1 MSTHQLGHNKW
12 IRGVHIAYLHISQS
26 PIDGMEQKAATFWKN
41 ILDAS
46 TAWLS
51 RLPRTTTGP
60 FREFAI
66 TGSILRKSQK
76 FMDGISCT
84 SDASSCGNGATTE
97 EMNRPEGRKKAKLA
111 SAADT
116 EESSIL
122 KQLDHDNKM
131 RNDAFLAETK
141 RKNDLI
147 EEQMTIDSDRT
158 NIESDE
164 SKAFFSFMRKKKRLG
179 AILSGPNI
187 PVFSNNSGD
196 ERYPGGDSVDKERR
210 CESQHRPEAH
220 VAKDRQD
227 EGVMSRDV
235 EGLE

>member
-1 MSTHQLGHNKW
+1 MVK
-12 IRGVHIAYLHISQS
+12 
-26 PIDGMEQKAATFWKN
+26 PI
-41 ILDAS
+41 
-46 TAWLS
+46 TADDYRS
-51 RLPRTTTGP
+51 IQ
-60 FREFAI
+60 A
-66 TGSILRKSQK
+66 ILRKSQK

-147 EEQMTIDSDRT
+147 EEQMTIDLFRT

-164 SKAFFSFMRKKKRLG
+164 SKAFFSFMRKKNDLVRSSQDPTYQYLVITAVMS
-179 AILSGPNI
+179 AIL
-187 PVFSNNSGD
+187 
-196 ERYPGGDSVDKERR
+196 
-210 CESQHRPEAH
+210 
-220 VAKDRQD
+220 
-227 EGVMSRDV
+227 V
-235 EGLE
+235 EIV

>member
-1 MSTHQLGHNKW
+1 
-12 IRGVHIAYLHISQS
+12 
-26 PIDGMEQKAATFWKN
+26 
-41 ILDAS
+41 
-46 TAWLS
+46 
-51 RLPRTTTGP
+51 
-60 FREFAI
+60 
-66 TGSILRKSQK
+66 ILRKSQK

-111 SAADT
+111 LAADT

-122 KQLDHDNKM
+122 KHLDHDNKM

-147 EEQMTIDSDRT
+147 EEQMTIDLFRT

-196 ERYPGGDSVDKERR
+196 ECYPGGDSVVLDKERR